1 MTETTP
7 TRYRTPWRVGYLQ
20 DSHLAEV
27 DGAYATKL
35 LAERA
40 ARLLAKEHPGMA
52 YQAFKPGL
60 VFLAEAVTEIKVTVS

>member
-7 TRYRTPWRVGYLQ
+7 KRYRTPWRVGYLQ

-27 DGAYATKL
+27 KGEYATKL

-40 ARLLAKEHPGMA
+40 ARALAQGQPGMA
-52 YQAFKPGL
+52 YQAYKPGS